1 MYPCFSRE
9 MTIHILLNSAFLC
22 WKEQHLFTRP
32 FSFCLS
38 YWIFQAFSCLCADFC
53 TPFFSPSL
61 KRGLSWRRN
70 VLDTSLD
77 YKPIPIYAVVLLCWL
92 CEYAAGWQTQLEQV
106 GEKKKKKKSYKPAL
120 CVLGSSTVY
129 FYCTWSINLS
139 IDLCCHYFLIL
150 CLSVFYA
157 YEMRVMHCFN
167 LCEWPLVCVRD
178 KPAEGCQMHWML
190 LWIKM
195 SIPFLCK
202 LLCDNSAA

>member
-1 MYPCFSRE
+1 MLHFLQVIFVEQDVILWGAQNQVNLLTSKLCSPFVPSKSEMYPCFSRE
-9 MTIHILLNSAFLC
+9 MTIHILLNGAFLC
-22 WKEQHLFTRP
+22 WKEKHLFTRP

-53 TPFFSPSL
+53 TPFFPSL
-61 KRGLSWRRN
+61 KRGLSWRRD
-70 VLDTSLD
+70 VLDMSLD

-106 GEKKKKKKSYKPAL
+106 GEKKKKQQSYKPAL

-150 CLSVFYA
+150 CFVSF
-157 YEMRVMHCFN
+157 
-167 LCEWPLVCVRD
+167 
-178 KPAEGCQMHWML
+178 
-190 LWIKM
+190 
-195 SIPFLCK
+195 FLCIWDESNA
-202 LLCDNSAA
+202 LL